1 MSRDG
6 DILDYV
12 LGDMPDEHRDLMAA
26 RADDDER
33 LARELD
39 ELGAIVS
46 GLRAMPDEAWDEVD
60 IPPLPALTLPA
71 DEDDEEGG
79 SGPGE
84 HETGGGG
91 AVILPFRRRVSM
103 PRFAAAAAAAAFL
116 VAGIGIGGLV
126 FGGSDGEPA
135 PTGPAIELASF
146 DEGGPDAHGE
156 VRTVASG
163 GGSLTLDVSGLDPS
177 KPGEIYTL
185 WLIDPEENLLTLG
198 SFLVPAEGATTVTV
212 PLPVSLE
219 NFSAVD
225 VSVEEPNGGPEHSG
239 RSVLRG
245 PISGA

>member
-12 LGDMPDEHRDLMAA
+12 LGEASGDERDLLDALA
-26 RADDDER
+26 ADDDA
-33 LARELD
+33 LAHELD
-39 ELGAIVS
+39 GLGAVVS
-46 GLRAMPDEAWDEVD
+46 SLRAMPDEAWDDSE
-60 IPPLPALTLPA
+60 IPPLPALTLHA
-71 DEDDEEGG
+71 DEDGGEGEP
-79 SGPGE
+79 GPGE
-84 HETGGGG
+84 SDSPGGG

-116 VAGIGIGGLV
+116 VAGIGIGALA
-126 FGGSDGEPA
+126 FGDSGSTPA

-156 VRTVASG
+156 VRTVSSG

-177 KPGEIYTL
+177 GPGEIYTL

-198 SFLVPAEGATTVTV
+198 SFLVPEEGATTVTV

-225 VSVEEPNGGPEHSG
+225 VSVEESNGDPGHSG

>member
-1 MSRDG
+1 MSRDR
-6 DILDYV
+6 DILDYA
-12 LGDMPDEHRDLMAA
+12 LGDASDEQRDLMDSL
-26 RADDDER
+26 ADDDDE

-39 ELGAIVS
+39 RLGAVVS
-46 GLRAMPDEAWDEVD
+46 ALHAMPDEAWNDVE

-71 DEDDEEGG
+71 DEDRGKGE
-79 SGPGE
+79 PGAGE
-84 HETGGGG
+84 SETPGGG

-116 VAGIGIGGLV
+116 VAGIGIGGLI
-126 FGGSDGEPA
+126 FDGGESQPT
-135 PTGPAIELASF
+135 PTGPAIELVSF

-156 VRTVASG
+156 VRTVSSG

-198 SFLVPAEGATTVTV
+198 SFLVPEEGATTVTV

-225 VSVEEPNGGPEHSG
+225 VSVEEPDGGPEHSG

>member
-12 LGDMPDEHRDLMAA
+12 LGDMPDERRELMASH
-26 RADDDER
+26 ADDDQL

-39 ELGAIVS
+39 ELEAVVS
-46 GLRAMPDEAWDEVD
+46 GLRSMPDEAWDDTE

-71 DEDDEEGG
+71 DEDGGEGG
-79 SGPGE
+79 PGPGE
-84 HETGGGG
+84 QDAGGDG

-126 FGGSDGEPA
+126 FGGTDAEPT
-135 PTGPAIELASF
+135 PTGPPIELASF

-156 VRTVASG
+156 VRTVSSG

-177 KPGEIYTL
+177 RPGEIYTL

-219 NFSAVD
+219 NFAAVD
-225 VSVEEPNGGPEHSG
+225 VSVEEPDGGPEHSG